1 MRDQA
6 AVTVF
11 FLNHCNEDRIWE
23 GWMNRYG
30 RVYAPDMSFPASI
43 YEGERI
49 DDPIVSPLGSGATPR
64 TVMDISAA
72 YTYDVLP

>member
-1 MRDQA
+1 M
-6 AVTVF
+6 F

-23 GWMNRYG
+23 GWINRYG
-30 RVYAPDMSFPASI
+30 RIYAPDMSFPASE

-49 DDPIVSPLGSGATPR
+49 DDPIVSPLGPSATPMM
-64 TVMDISAA
+64 VMDISAV